1 METQK
6 VESPIQTLGRI
17 ADMVR
22 GVFNAAIGRGQ
33 LKSVDEAQAVVAGFE
48 MLRQGMET
56 LRQVELAV
64 SAREQK
70 AAEARAKAEQQL
82 RDAQDAE
89 IDNMAAGK
97 IHSTVSDPLPPPPPL
112 PTPLKIVRGEEKKGE

>member
-17 ADMVR
+17 ADMVK

-48 MLRQGMET
+48 MLRQGMDA

-97 IHSTVSDPLPPPPPL
+97 IHSTVSDPLPPLPP
-112 PTPLKIVRGEEKKGE
+112 PLKIVRGEDKKGE

>member
-17 ADMVR
+17 ADMVK

-48 MLRQGMET
+48 MLRQGMDA

-82 RDAQDAE
+82 KQEEAPVIE
-89 IDNMAAGK
+89 TAA
-97 IHSTVSDPLPPPPPL
+97 STLPPLPP
-112 PTPLKIVRGEEKKGE
+112 PLKIVRGEDKKGE

>member
-17 ADMVR
+17 ADMVK
-22 GVFNAAIGRGQ
+22 GAFNAAIGRGQ

-48 MLRQGMET
+48 MIRQGMDA

-70 AAEARAKAEQQL
+70 AAEARAKAEEQL
-82 RDAQDAE
+82 RQEQAPVIETAPDA
-89 IDNMAAGK
+89 
-97 IHSTVSDPLPPPPPL
+97 LPPKPPVM
-112 PTPLKIVRGEEKKGE
+112 KIVRGGEEKKGE